1 MPGRVMFLLTHF
13 CGGVVSVDPF
23 EYGNDTSTDS
33 RERQLL
39 DLGLDPKEGGAAELS
54 SEVRKAAEY
63 KLNLFVGRFT
73 FTIALHAWKNS
84 HVDPWL
90 TVKWL
95 LPLIRKRTVWARLEE
110 MAAVP
115 FARSFVLL
123 TYIATAETAPPEAHQ
138 PLDRLQKE
146 VDGLMRL
153 REESQKVAASSRYAP
168 EAEGGEAAETDAKH
182 AVSVAEALLE
192 EENKELREA
201 LANRRK
207 QSVGKASLL
216 ESKATSSVSTHREAS
231 PAAAADASSWHLVLL
246 LQAAMVIVGLALG
259 ALFWTMQRA
268 DRREAQYASMM
279 DDRHPTF

>member
-123 TYIATAETAPPEAHQ
+123 TYIATGEPHGMSTNIYTVMPSERLILSSQVAFACWLETHVQLLVFDDEVH
-138 PLDRLQKE
+138 RL
-146 VDGLMRL
+146 
-153 REESQKVAASSRYAP
+153 Y
-168 EAEGGEAAETDAKH
+168 
-182 AVSVAEALLE
+182 
-192 EENKELREA
+192 
-201 LANRRK
+201 
-207 QSVGKASLL
+207 
-216 ESKATSSVSTHREAS
+216 TSSPSNFFRPSQPE
-231 PAAAADASSWHLVLL
+231 DAGQHACFDL
-246 LQAAMVIVGLALG
+246 
-259 ALFWTMQRA
+259 
-268 DRREAQYASMM
+268 
-279 DDRHPTF
+279 

>member
-1 MPGRVMFLLTHF
+1 
-13 CGGVVSVDPF
+13 
-23 EYGNDTSTDS
+23 
-33 RERQLL
+33 
-39 DLGLDPKEGGAAELS
+39 
-54 SEVRKAAEY
+54 
-63 KLNLFVGRFT
+63 
-73 FTIALHAWKNS
+73 
-84 HVDPWL
+84 
-90 TVKWL
+90 
-95 LPLIRKRTVWARLEE
+95 

-268 DRREAQYASMM
+268 DRAREARISKLHRSRYGSQESEPRNLAKPSRLPAGVV
-279 DDRHPTF
+279 DEDEEEAAVSAVPAELRFAPPREVWSRA